1 MTSNGGQG
9 QPPATRSRAA
19 SARTT
24 ESEELK
30 LDSIVEAVVARLV
43 QSGLTV
49 TPGASAAGASAASE
63 AAAELVRPAVMKVEC
78 DEEQG
83 EARGLLI
90 IGDAAGPPP
99 EHRSW
104 YWGRVR
110 LFLIVA
116 HHGWAAASTADGDP
130 EDICRRLLQ
139 LLVTEDGGAPGSLCP
154 APAPTGDAAL
164 PVAGD
169 GRWEAVPENLLPVGG
184 SPLGLVGSRRLVV
197 GGDARVRPPMRVN
210 GSTILLLNRGQGAV
224 EQKLVEVVSVEEHES
239 DLFGRRV
246 TAAFKKKK
254 EKKRKHRMEAAMG
267 QLMQLYNCE
276 SDEEQLKEPV

>member
-49 TPGASAAGASAASE
+49 PTAVTPGASAAGASAASE

-78 DEEQG
+78 DEEQE

-197 GGDARVRPPMRVN
+197 GGDARVRPPIRVN

-224 EQKLVEVVSVEEHES
+224 EHSKAVKTCTPECP
-239 DLFGRRV
+239 
-246 TAAFKKKK
+246 K
-254 EKKRKHRMEAAMG
+254 
-267 QLMQLYNCE
+267 
-276 SDEEQLKEPV
+276 SDEEEEDSE